1 MVAQFV
7 VAVWCCGP
15 VVLSS
20 LVVHASLNN
29 VALYSSFLSLVFF
42 IMVISMSRLCVFVFV
57 SFVSLHLVYSTLLLS
72 VWFCPSEHR
81 SNLIRSPPVRVR
93 PLVLD
98 RLMIFDFCVRVCR
111 RQGSRNFAIFRWVS
125 FLLVYH

>member
-57 SFVSLHLVYSTLLLS
+57 SFVSPFDLYSVCTLYYIFGLVCGGLWS
-72 VWFCPSEHR
+72 V
-81 SNLIRSPPVRVR
+81 
-93 PLVLD
+93 
-98 RLMIFDFCVRVCR
+98 VC
-111 RQGSRNFAIFRWVS
+111 SLCS
-125 FLLVYH
+125 